1 MQVRRGISAVWL
13 ITLVSLGGLLSLAGS
28 TAASEWCGENG
39 LIRLMFMVEDERTA
53 VHSAIPGEDGTT
65 RVELYAYLD
74 DVTPLHRDQE
84 ALVSI
89 GGFELTLQIAGAD
102 GFIVAE
108 AFPFK
113 VINVGSRLGAC
124 ITGIDPGQKLLPD
137 GTELVHWTVVFA
149 GHPRNVVFRLDP
161 AAILTCRKL
170 AGCAESGTYAVY
182 VGSVAS
188 GQAIDVFGAG
198 YAPAYLNWDSQP
210 DLTPLTG
217 VESWQDVGR
226 YSARE

>member
-1 MQVRRGISAVWL
+1 MQVRRGVSAVWL
-13 ITLVSLGGLLSLAGS
+13 ITLVSLGGLVSLAGP
-28 TAASEWCGENG
+28 TAASDWCGENG
-39 LIRLMFMVEDERTA
+39 LIRLMFTVEDERTA
-53 VHSAIPGEDGTT
+53 VLSAIPGQDGTT

-74 DVTPLHRDQE
+74 DLTPLHRDQE
-84 ALVSI
+84 ALVAI
-89 GGFELTLQIAGAD
+89 GGFELTLQIEGAD

-108 AFPFK
+108 GFPFK
-113 VINVGSRLGAC
+113 VINVGRRPGEC
-124 ITGIDPGQKLLPD
+124 IVGIDPGQKLLPG

-149 GHPRNVVFRLDP
+149 GNPRNVVFRLDQ
-161 AAILTCRKL
+161 AGSLTCRKL

-182 VGSVAS
+182 VGTVVS
-188 GQAIDVFGAG
+188 GQVGDVFGAG
-198 YAPAYLNWDSQP
+198 YTPAYLNWDSQP